1 MIEVIRSLV
10 RSRRFKIPDMSKQ
23 DYPPESNMAM
33 KHLPIVD
40 DFLIQT
46 SIYIRLSIATQKWDN
61 LASST
66 VERIL
71 DLPQAL

>member
-10 RSRRFKIPDMSKQ
+10 RSRRFKIPDMTKK

-33 KHLPIVD
+33 KHLPSVD

-46 SIYIRLSIATQKWDN
+46 SIYLRVSIAKMGQSCQQHGGENTRPA
-61 LASST
+61 AS
-66 VERIL
+66 R
-71 DLPQAL
+71 D